1 MAFEAANLRLFGLDL
16 GGFANSLRQGWA
28 GVLRWPWLAWLS
40 PVEPVE
46 VHRPDGSRRACAG
59 ATGHPLPAG
68 ARTEFHALLLPQDLV
83 LSRQL
88 RLPHL
93 TDAEIEA
100 ALQLELQADSPFPD
114 ARLDW
119 GWRIDALDES
129 GLGITLAFAARDHVD
144 SHVAARRGGLPD
156 RFEIW
161 ADAGGP
167 VVLRG
172 RGEAPRLART
182 RARRHRVLFWLL
194 VIVVLSGGLVAAP
207 YWQLRARTIDAQ
219 RQLEQMANASA
230 SYLAARGALVQ
241 DENRIAT
248 VVAWRAGKADMLDAM
263 RRLTALLPDNAY
275 LSRLD
280 IEDRK
285 VRITGSAA
293 DAAGLM
299 ETLRQDPGVSELR
312 ALNPI
317 VRGRD
322 GRDAFYLEFV
332 LAPVPGPI
340 AAGTATPGNNPAT
353 PARAEPAPAHAPQEA
368 TP

>member
-16 GGFANSLRQGWA
+16 GGLGNSLRQGWA
-28 GVLRWPWLAWLS
+28 GVLRWPLLAWLT
-40 PVEPVE
+40 PAEPVE
-46 VHRPDGSRRACAG
+46 VHRPDGSRRYYAGLVECARPASGG
-59 ATGHPLPAG
+59 AG
-68 ARTEFHALLLPQDLV
+68 FHALLLPQDLV

-114 ARLDW
+114 AELDW
-119 GWRIDALDES
+119 GWRIDSVEEA

-144 SHVAARRGGLPD
+144 AYVAAHRGGLPD

-182 RARRHRVLFWLL
+182 RARRHRALLWLL
-194 VIVVLSGGLVAAP
+194 LLLVLAGGLVAAP

-219 RQLEQMANASA
+219 RQLEQMDNASA
-230 SYLAARGALVQ
+230 GYLAARGALVRA
-241 DENRIAT
+241 ENRIAA
-248 VVAWRAGKADMLDAM
+248 VAAWRDGKADMLDTL
-263 RRLTALLPDNAY
+263 RRLTALLPDSAW

-299 ETLRQDPGVSELR
+299 ETLRLDPGIAELR

-332 LAPVPGPI
+332 LAPP
-340 AAGTATPGNNPAT
+340 AAATDAGASPLPAG
-353 PARAEPAPAHAPQEA
+353 PAPVPAHPVGDAAP
-368 TP
+368 